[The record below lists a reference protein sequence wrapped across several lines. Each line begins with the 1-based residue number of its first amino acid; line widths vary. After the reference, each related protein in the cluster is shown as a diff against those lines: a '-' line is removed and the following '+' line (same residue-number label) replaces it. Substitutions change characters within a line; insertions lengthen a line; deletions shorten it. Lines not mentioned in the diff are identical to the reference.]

1 MTDLRTVSI
10 PVSCAIAIMAGCA
23 LMWYGASLLTV
34 GGIALMLLGLT
45 MAVTA
50 FVTATIAGDRQLAES
65 PIHPRQPN
73 ASPAPRPTLGRR

>member
-10 PVSCAIAIMAGCA
+10 PVSRAIAIMAGIA
-23 LMWYGASLLTV
+23 LMWYGATLLTI

-50 FVTATIAGDRQLAES
+50 FAVATFTDEQQLAGS
-65 PIHPRQPN
+65 TI
-73 ASPAPRPTLGRR
+73 GRRPPETAAPLRRG

>member
-50 FVTATIAGDRQLAES
+50 FVTATIAGDEQLAGS
-65 PIHPRQPN
+65 PIHPHQ
-73 ASPAPRPTLGRR
+73 ADPRPTLRRR